1 MKNKYNL
8 LNKKEQEYDC
18 LRVIATIFVVL
29 GHCTYYKISTSYG
42 GIDYSIYAD
51 NGCIMLKCFIRIT
64 KVLYLFHMPLFMA
77 LSGALF
83 YKSVQKKR
91 YDTFLQLIKNKGKKL
106 LIPFLVVSTLY
117 SFPLKLVSGYYFY
130 STNLMK
136 DFLIGQLLIQGNT
149 HLWYLVTLFF
159 IFVLAYEIEKHFKGF
174 EFIKILLFVLL
185 NLISVGISIKLLS
198 NILYYILWFYVGFY
212 FEPNRILLNKKI
224 NICACL
230 YMLCMIIGIYFFYH
244 ISVLS
249 GILFLK
255 NIFTLLIAGAF
266 CLLTYML
273 AYIISKTTVVETYLY
288 KELRRDS
295 FGIYL
300 YSDSWNYVILFIG
313 YLVVGKNMFMNN
325 IYATILY
332 IVRFFGTLVISILV
346 TKLVEK
352 CNLKYFY

>member
-8 LNKKEQEYDC
+8 LSKKEQEYDC

-117 SFPLKLVSGYYFY
+117 SFPLKLVSGYYSY

-159 IFVLAYEIEKHFKGF
+159 IFVLAYEIEKHFEGF

-185 NLISVGISIKLLS
+185 NLISVWISIKLLS

-230 YMLCMIIGIYFFYH
+230 YMICMIIGMYFFYH

-249 GILFLK
+249 GILF
-255 NIFTLLIAGAF
+255 
-266 CLLTYML
+266 
-273 AYIISKTTVVETYLY
+273 
-288 KELRRDS
+288 
-295 FGIYL
+295 
-300 YSDSWNYVILFIG
+300 
-313 YLVVGKNMFMNN
+313 
-325 IYATILY
+325 
-332 IVRFFGTLVISILV
+332 
-346 TKLVEK
+346 
-352 CNLKYFY
+352 